1 METEKCIM
9 CSVDTGIAVD
19 THIDTREYYVEGAGQ
34 LCEKCWLETYKQAT
48 RCSSEVNKKRASYRG
63 AFPALYP
70 LQIGTTELQRS
81 PVTRLVRDQEIV
93 GSNPANSTQ

>member
-34 LCEKCWLETYKQAT
+34 LCEKCWLETYK
-48 RCSSEVNKKRASYRG
+48 
-63 AFPALYP
+63 
-70 LQIGTTELQRS
+70 
-81 PVTRLVRDQEIV
+81 
-93 GSNPANSTQ
+93 